1 MKQDEKKT
9 KSKPAP
15 HTSKWQADQA
25 INTPRE
31 DKFDRLSF
39 TKSIARD
46 LRNWRGKESLVISL
60 NGEWGSGKTS
70 AKNLILHELNK
81 CGTDISVV
89 QFNPWLVTGEEAI
102 TKAFFDEVAVTLE
115 KAGDPDSKK
124 RLEAWRKYSRLL
136 GLGSKLA
143 GGLEV
148 AGLFVPTLAAIGGS
162 SKKALKKASEL
173 ADTAAGSLEVPEVS
187 LTEHKS
193 QLKALFA
200 ELPCPVLV
208 VIDDIDRLTT
218 EEIRLVIQ
226 LIKSNAD
233 FPNLIYLLLYQKDIV
248 AKSLGGTT
256 MENGFNYLQKIVQ
269 IDLDLPQPR
278 KPQLKKFFGD
288 LVDPILS
295 RANIDWGWDVD
306 RWQRIANE
314 AVWPFYQ
321 TPRSVMRFQS
331 MLDFYYDAHVEDGYL
346 NVNPIDLMLLE
357 TLRLANTE
365 AFNLV
370 SKAFKEEN
378 NVLMDLL
385 FDTKEVAQRFQV
397 GLKELLERDSI
408 PDDQKEPLKALITAL
423 FPQAK
428 ENFSQDS
435 AAKQEW
441 LRELRICHSKHFSKY
456 FHLRPEPQETTAAY
470 ISEVIHTTTDDNRRR
485 EMIAD
490 KFVDLDS
497 FEAFSDY
504 LDSVVQDVPKEIL
517 NDLCLGIFDLSDNAP
532 PRNAGLLRQDPS
544 GQISDLVHR
553 LLSQIEDSAERSKTF
568 QNIIENTTGLSGP
581 TYFVSR
587 HLPEDED
594 PDPRLRL
601 EPLIE
606 QDKIKAAREIMTA
619 KLFEGA
625 KNGNLLST
633 PASGYLLYRL
643 VEWGDPKDLLRWT
656 SSAIKDKEQ
665 GILLLR
671 AVMTES
677 HRSGGGESQ
686 YIYEISISELEK
698 FISKAELKKVLPYET
713 EDELE
718 RLLVSKVT
726 RWANGKEVPRRGER
740 IFIATKDVTGKISDN
755 AKLSLF

>member
-1 MKQDEKKT
+1 MTKKNNKQN
-9 KSKPAP
+9 PPPNA
-15 HTSKWQADQA
+15 SKWQADQA
-25 INTPRE
+25 ISAPKE
-31 DKFDRLSF
+31 DKFDRLNF

-81 CGTDISVV
+81 PGAEISIVE
-89 QFNPWLVTGEEAI
+89 FNPWLVTGEEAI
-102 TKAFFDEVAVTLE
+102 TKAFFDEVAVILE
-115 KAGDPDSKK
+115 KEDDPESKN

-143 GGLEV
+143 GGLEI

-162 SKKALKKASEL
+162 SKKALRKASEL

-187 LTEHKS
+187 LTQHKS

-200 ELPCPVLV
+200 ELQNPVLV

-256 MENGFNYLQKIVQ
+256 TESGFNYLQKIVQ

-278 KPQLKKFFGD
+278 KPQLKKFFGK

-306 RWQRIANE
+306 RWQRIADN

-321 TPRSVMRFQS
+321 TPRSIVRFQS
-331 MLDFYYDAHVEDGYL
+331 MLDFYYDAHVEDDCL

-357 TLRLANTE
+357 TLRLANSE

-370 SKAFKEEN
+370 SKAFKEEH

-397 GLKELLERDSI
+397 GLNELLERDSI
-408 PDDQKEPLKALITAL
+408 PHYQKEPLRALITAL
-423 FPQAK
+423 FPQAQ
-428 ENFSQDS
+428 ENYNEDR
-435 AAKQEW
+435 AAKQKW
-441 LRELRICHSKHFSKY
+441 LRELRICHPKHFSKY
-456 FHLRPEPQETTAAY
+456 FHLNPDPQETTAAY
-470 ISEVIHTTTDDNRRR
+470 ISELIGKKTDDARRR
-485 EMIAD
+485 KMLAA

-504 LDSVVQDVPKEIL
+504 LESVIQDVPKEKIQA
-517 NDLCLGIFDLSDNAP
+517 LCLNLFDLSDKTP
-532 PRNAGLLRQDPS
+532 SRNVGMLRDDPS
-544 GQISDLVHR
+544 GQISDLVHQ
-553 LLSQIEDSAERSKTF
+553 LLSQIEDVTERSDIF
-568 QNIIENTTGLSGP
+568 QQIIDHTTGLSGP

-587 HLPEDED
+587 HLPKDED

-606 QDKIKAAREIMTA
+606 EGKITAAKETLAA
-619 KLFEGA
+619 KLLEGA
-625 KNGNLLST
+625 RNGCLLSA

-643 VEWGDPKDLLRWT
+643 AEWCDSKDLLKWT
-656 SSAIKDKEQ
+656 SAAIKDEKQ

-677 HRSGGGESQ
+677 HRSGGGESL
-686 YIYEISISELEK
+686 YIYEISMSELEK
-698 FISKAELKKVLPYET
+698 FVSMAKLKKVLPYQT

-718 RLLVSKVT
+718 MLLVSKVT
-726 RWANGKEVPRRGER
+726 LWTKGEDVPRRGDR
-740 IFIATKDVTGKISDN
+740 IFIATKDMAGKISDDV
-755 AKLSLF
+755 KLSTI